1 MDSSF
6 KLKQFV
12 IITIITSIWIH
23 IAETA
28 RTLFIAFHR
37 IEAFYTGKIGII
49 GPDKFQLSHAL
60 IWGAWDMIISG
71 VLVFL
76 TWLCVTVF
84 GNNIK
89 SIIIASTITAFAT
102 IEVFWIATV
111 NFGLGEW
118 KSAFIIF
125 PFALAE
131 LIIGA
136 RIVSKLYDKKFAY

>member
-1 MDSSF
+1 MKNTF
-6 KLKQFV
+6 NLKQFL

-23 IAETA
+23 IAEIA
-28 RTLFIAFHR
+28 RTLFVAFHKM
-37 IEAFYTGKIGII
+37 ESFYAGKFGII
-49 GPDKFQLSHAL
+49 GPNNFQLSHAL
-60 IWGAWDMIISG
+60 IWGALDVIISG
-71 VLVFL
+71 ILVFL

-84 GNNIK
+84 GKNHK
-89 SIIIASTITAFAT
+89 SIIIASTVTAFAT

-125 PFALAE
+125 PIALAE

-136 RIVSKLYDKKFAY
+136 HIASKFYSKNFAY